1 MRTTRK
7 QLETMI
13 QNYNSYEFSIVKL
26 KLNDGI
32 VGGINLYTTDNQLI
46 STGKL
51 SEIAKILD
59 ALINMRI
66 LENVID
72 YGTH

>member
-26 KLNDGI
+26 KLNDDM

-51 SEIAKILD
+51 SEVAKILD